1 MKLLNGLSK
10 YVIYFFIMV
19 LFVILYKYTTH
30 LNSNVDM
37 LYTDSFSGRGYS
49 RGHHE
54 YSDITRRN
62 ANINDDEEDS
72 FVGSTKLP
80 WVWDMDVMV

>member
-10 YVIYFFIMV
+10 YVIYFLIIV

-30 LNSNVDM
+30 INSNVDM

-49 RGHHE
+49 RGPHE
-54 YSDITRRN
+54 YRDITRRM
-62 ANINDDEEDS
+62 ANITDEEDS

-80 WVWDMDVMV
+80 WVWDMGVMV